1 MTAAVSMPQAPDRGR
16 LLADLG
22 RERLIAIARNI
33 PEDLIDDAASAMLR
47 GGIRFIEVTLNRDD
61 AYAAIRRL
69 AARSHEIH
77 VGAGTVLTLEQLE
90 RAVEAG
96 ATYII
101 SPHADPLIIR
111 RTRELGLVA
120 IPGAYTPTEIQQA
133 HAAGADFVKLF
144 PASEAG
150 TGYVR
155 ALRGPLPDIRLLAV
169 GGVSLENMTD
179 FMKAG
184 IQGFGIGSD
193 LLSAPRLLAAHEAG
207 SEAWAAAM
215 DQIEQRSAAYVAC
228 IRDFLERGSAG
239 GK

>member
-1 MTAAVSMPQAPDRGR
+1 MTAVGGMTQAPDRGR

-33 PEDLIDDAASAMLR
+33 PEELIDDAATAMLR
-47 GGIRFIEVTLNRDD
+47 GGIRFMEVTLNRED
-61 AYAAIRRL
+61 AFAAIRRL
-69 AARSHEIH
+69 AQRSDEIH

-96 ATYII
+96 ASYII
-101 SPHADPLIIR
+101 SPHTDPVLIR

-120 IPGAYTPTEIQQA
+120 IPGAYTPTEIQLA
-133 HAAGADFVKLF
+133 HAAGADYVKLF

-150 TGYVR
+150 CGYIR

-169 GGVSLENMTD
+169 GGVALENMPD
-179 FMKAG
+179 FIRAG

-207 SEAWAAAM
+207 PEAWAEALEK
-215 DQIEQRSAAYVAC
+215 IERRSAAYVESV
-228 IRDFLERGSAG
+228 RDGFA
-239 GK
+239 